1 MTEKARTNKRN
12 DIEAEK
18 EQNRNETESRQVRRE
33 IEQTFIESE
42 RQQEC
47 NTLTAEAPQIE

>member
-18 EQNRNETESRQVRRE
+18 EQNRNETEK
-33 IEQTFIESE
+33 QTS
-42 RQQEC
+42 
-47 NTLTAEAPQIE
+47 